1 MSSSLSYAY
10 FMKPAVGGAAAYLIE
25 NILLKQ
31 SSKQSAISAVS
42 VAIALSTTPLL
53 TPYLP
58 KDEKTSG
65 MVARALEIGVSTAN
79 ATARAVKIT
88 GLSARWIRNSSSCL
102 RRRWRTGA
110 LSRSKRR
117 CATPTD
123 LWARCSVQR

>member
-79 ATARAVKIT
+79 ATALNKFVFKNDVSGTIT
-88 GLSARWIRNSSSCL
+88 KKLATVILANIVAEYVSDFVNERPL
-102 RRRWRTGA
+102 A
-110 LSRSKRR
+110 LF
-117 CATPTD
+117 A
-123 LWARCSVQR
+123 